1 METLFLLLGICIVV
15 VSLIDFAWTTLWV
28 DGGAGPLTDRLS
40 TSIWIALRKVS
51 DDNAKILSISG
62 PLILAMTLLMWIAL
76 LWLGWTLVFSGSETS
91 LIDTADKGFVTWA
104 ERFYFAG
111 YLIFTLGNGDFAPN
125 GSVWQIATVLATGSG
140 MLFITLGVTY
150 LLSVLGAVTAKRS
163 FAESVT
169 SLGGSSAKIVENA
182 WNGKNFKDIDLLLNT
197 FSTEL
202 STITAQHNAYP
213 VLHYYYAEKT
223 SESVPVAVVLLDEA
237 LSILRFAVR
246 VGNSPNRLL
255 LREARGTIES
265 YLEALN
271 SASFAPAAED
281 PPAIKLDGLRSKG
294 LPVVPQLDF
303 DAAMETLK
311 ERRQKLMGL
320 IKSSAVESPWQ

>member
-1 METLFLLLGICIVV
+1 METLFLLLGICIVGA
-15 VSLIDFAWTTLWV
+15 SLIDFAWTTLWV

-40 TSIWIALRKVS
+40 TSIWISLRKVS
-51 DDNAKILSISG
+51 NDNPKILSISG
-62 PLILAMTLLMWIAL
+62 PLILSMTLLMWIAL

-91 LIDTADKGFVTWA
+91 LIDTADKGFVTWP

-169 SLGGSSAKIVENA
+169 SLGGSSAEIVENA
-182 WNGKNFKDIDLLLNT
+182 WNGQNFKDIDLLLNT

-213 VLHYYYAEKT
+213 VLHYYYAENI
-223 SESVPVAVVLLDEA
+223 SESVPAAVVLLDEA
-237 LSILRFAVR
+237 LSILRFAVP

-271 SASFAPAAED
+271 SASFAPAVEE
-281 PPAIKLDGLRSKG
+281 PPAIKLDGLHANG
-294 LPVVPQLDF
+294 LPVVPQQDF
-303 DAAMETLK
+303 DAAMEPLK
-311 ERRQKLMGL
+311 ERRQKLVGL
-320 IKSSAVESPWQ
+320 IKSSAVKSPWH